1 MAELAQGRSVES
13 VAARHGVKA
22 ARLRWWRW
30 RLATPASTA
39 LAVTRMVEVLRPEA
53 PLAEPGL
60 RIRVGQAV
68 LELPTQVSAE
78 YVGRVLAVAGAAC

>member
-1 MAELAQGRSVES
+1 MAELAQGRSAES

-30 RLATPASTA
+30 RLASPTSTSLA
-39 LAVTRMVEVLRPEA
+39 LTRMVEVLGPEA
-53 PLAEPGL
+53 PVADLNL
-60 RIRVGQAV
+60 RIHVGEAV
-68 LELPTQVSAE
+68 LELPAGMAPE